1 MPDANISAEELLTS
15 WCERLLKLQVKG
27 YGAPHDG
34 GFLCPACSV
43 IHGRADN
50 AFYPFMLLFR
60 RTGKQEWL
68 DAALAV
74 FRWHNRVLQPNG
86 TAYND
91 LNNLWTGTT
100 TFSAIGYAKALRHC
114 GDAMDADLRKRVED
128 RLRAEADWVYES
140 FRIPAKVRTNINYTA
155 AAACVFA
162 MYGSLFNSD
171 AYRSEARRAF
181 NYCLA
186 HASDNGFIA
195 GEAGPHDAATA
206 RGCRHIDLGYNIE
219 ETLPCLAEAAEALG
233 DKTLMKR
240 AAAVLRAQ
248 LEFMLPDG
256 AIDNS
261 IGTRNIK
268 WTYYGSRTSDG
279 CLGALAVLRDYDP
292 VFREAARRHFA
303 LLAACSHDG
312 FLYGGRRYRK
322 IGLPACTHHSLCH
335 AVALA
340 DAIQNGFGTQVMAY
354 RDLPL
359 PCEEPAIH
367 CRHFPELDTFKIAIG
382 PFQATVT
389 AYDVPSANFR
399 NGTSHP
405 SGGTLS
411 LLYHRD
417 LGAVIAGSTYAYD
430 LLEPLNMQPPIGSTP
445 HATLLPRI
453 EMTADGKRYASC
465 LETNV
470 TMQNTVTD
478 HCVTVTVHA
487 MKYDIAYTFGEKTV
501 GIEATIHAGPNTK
514 DPVFVLPIVS
524 GTCAVDTR
532 NVSTTRD
539 IYWLPGG
546 FKASEYTLRPNANGR
561 IAVTLRP

>member
-1 MPDANISAEELLTS
+1 MAESIVSAEELLEG
-15 WCERLLKLQVKG
+15 WCGRLLRLQVKG

-50 AFYPFMLLFR
+50 AFYPFMFLFK
-60 RTGKQEWL
+60 RTGASEWR

-74 FRWHNRVLQPNG
+74 FRWHERVLRPDG
-86 TAYND
+86 AAYND
-91 LNNLWTGTT
+91 LNSLWTGIT

-114 GDAMDADLRKRVED
+114 GDAMDDDLRKRVEE
-128 RLRAEADWVYES
+128 RFRAEASWVYEQ
-140 FRIPAKVRTNINYTA
+140 FRIPAKIRTNINYNA

-162 MYGSLFNSD
+162 MYGAIFNND
-171 AYRSEARRAF
+171 AYRAEARRAF

-186 HASDNGFIA
+186 RASDNGFIA
-195 GEAGPHDAATA
+195 GEAGSHDAATA
-206 RGCRHIDLGYNIE
+206 RGCRYIDFGYNIE
-219 ETLPCLAEAAEALG
+219 ETLPCLAEAADALG
-233 DKTLMKR
+233 DQALLKR
-240 AAAVLRAQ
+240 AAAVMRAQ

-279 CLGALAVLRDYDP
+279 CLGALTLLRDFDP

-303 LLAACSHDG
+303 LLAACSRDG
-312 FLYGGRRYRK
+312 FLYGGRRCRK
-322 IGLPACTHHSLCH
+322 LGIPPCTHHSLCH

-340 DAIQNGFGTQVMAY
+340 DAIQYGFGTPAMAY

-359 PCEEPAIH
+359 PCEEPPVH
-367 CRHFPELDTFKIAIG
+367 CRHYPELDTFKVAIG

-389 AYDVPSANFR
+389 AHDATSQSFR
-399 NGTSHP
+399 NGMSHP

-417 LGAVIAGSTYAYD
+417 AGALVAGSTYAYD
-430 LLEPLNMQPPIGSTP
+430 LVEPLNMQLPSSALP
-445 HATLLPRI
+445 HAPLLPRI
-453 EMTADGKRYASC
+453 EMRVDGRRYASC
-465 LETNV
+465 LETDV
-470 TMQNTVTD
+470 TMRGEVAD
-478 HCVTVTVHA
+478 HCVTVSVHA

-501 GIEATIHAGPNTK
+501 GIEVAIHAGPDAK
-514 DPVFVLPIVS
+514 DPVFVLPVVS
-524 GTCAVDTR
+524 GSCQVETR
-532 NVSTTRD
+532 NASTVRE
-539 IYWLPGG
+539 IHWLPGG
-546 FKASEYTLRPNANGR
+546 FKATEHTLRPNANGR
-561 IAVTLRP
+561 VAVTLRP